1 MSQGLFV
8 QRVRQPWELDTQATE
23 TSLFSPIRWDLF
35 ASTLVDPSSVGVQQV
50 ITGTD
55 GNDHLTG
62 TAEADV
68 MDGLQGADT
77 MTGGTGDDVYIVDNA
92 ADVVVEAA
100 EEGLNDTVLASVSM
114 ALSANVEHL
123 TLTGEAIEGT
133 GNDLSNVIR
142 GNDSNNVL
150 YGLGGWDGLVG
161 GGGDDTLHGGEDV
174 DTLYGDDGNDMLYG
188 EAEQD
193 VMHGGNGDDRLEGGS
208 GNDFI
213 SGDSG
218 TDTLMGGDG
227 DDYLEGEAGIDQM
240 LGDAG
245 NDSFGFQAS
254 SVMGTSG
261 LIDGGAGIDHLMVDL
276 RTTEAA
282 LTWRNDPN
290 QAFTFLGTSIRSI
303 ESLGLFLGCGN
314 DVVTNLLSTGHD
326 RLDGEG
332 GNDYLASGAG
342 NDSLSG
348 GLGNDTLLGGVGDD
362 QFDGGLG
369 SDLVLGEAGNDYF
382 EYGAVDAT
390 QSGSDTLSGGEGFDT
405 LSALWAYSTNNITLI
420 NSACQTLRAEGVT
433 LSGFEQFYLV
443 TGAGNDKISNAGFSG
458 NDRVD
463 SGAGHDTIDGGAGT
477 DTLDGEAG
485 NDSLLGGDGND
496 FLHGG
501 IGSDTLLGG
510 AGNDEFVDGYY
521 FAPDASPDVINGG
534 SGIDTLTAEWSNAS
548 TSIVWRNDPNVV
560 KIVLG
565 NSVSGIE
572 RLYLTLG
579 EHNDSIT
586 NLVAGGSNYI
596 EGRGGNDCIELGA
609 GADTLAGGTG
619 NDTLIGGRGADEL
632 SGQEGRDTFVFNG
645 LDAADLIWDF
655 NAADDVLRFD
665 MAGLPVGDR
674 DRLVEG
680 ACVINSPGGFSN
692 KAELVICTQNIEGEI
707 TAESAA
713 LAIGS
718 ATSNYALGQTCLF
731 TVSNGSDSAVYYFK
745 STDRNAHVSATELK
759 LLTTLFSAPTTTIDD
774 YIFGP

>member
-1 MSQGLFV
+1 M
-8 QRVRQPWELDTQATE
+8 DTQATE

-35 ASTLVDPSSVGVQQV
+35 ASTLADPSAIGMQQV
-50 ITGTD
+50 IVGTT
-55 GNDHLTG
+55 GNDYLTG
-62 TAEADV
+62 TGAADV
-68 MDGLQGADT
+68 IDGLQGADT
-77 MTGGTGDDVYIVDNA
+77 MAGGTGDDVYIVDNA
-92 ADVVVEAA
+92 ADVVVEAT
-100 EEGLNDTVLASVSM
+100 EEGFDTVLASVST
-114 ALSANVEHL
+114 ALSAHVEDL
-123 TLTGEAIEGT
+123 ILTGEAIQGT
-133 GNDLSNVIR
+133 GNDLNNVIR
-142 GNDSNNVL
+142 GNDRNNVL
-150 YGLGGWDGLVG
+150 YGLGGWDGLYG

-193 VMHGGNGDDRLEGGS
+193 VMHGGSGDDRLEGGS
-208 GNDFI
+208 GNDLI

-261 LIDGGAGIDHLMVDL
+261 LIDGGADTDSLFVDL
-276 RTTEAA
+276 RVSTSP
-282 LTWRNDPN
+282 LIWHLNPDQVYR
-290 QAFTFLGTSIRSI
+290 LMGTDITHV
-303 ESLGLFLGCGN
+303 ESLHLLLANGD
-314 DVVTNLLSTGHD
+314 DVVTNLMSIGNDTLA
-326 RLDGEG
+326 GEG
-332 GNDYLASGAG
+332 GHDYLASGAG
-342 NDSLSG
+342 NDFLLG
-348 GLGNDTLLGGVGDD
+348 GDGSDTLLGGEGSDELNGDLGADYVHGGAGDD
-362 QFDGGLG
+362 LMTH
-369 SDLVLGEAGNDYF
+369 LL
-382 EYGAVDAT
+382 VDAN
-390 QSGSDTLSGGEGFDT
+390 QNDADTLIGGDGLDT
-405 LSALWAYSTNNITLI
+405 LAAQWSASINNITLV
-420 NSACQTLRAEGVT
+420 NSACQTLHVGSMT
-433 LSGFEQFYLV
+433 LSGFERFSVQ
-443 TGAGNDKISNAGFSG
+443 TGSGNDKLSNAGFSANDWFVSGGG
-458 NDRVD
+458 ND
-463 SGAGHDTIDGGAGT
+463 TLIGGGGDDLLA
-477 DTLDGEAG
+477 GEAD
-485 NDSLLGGDGND
+485 NDSLIGGDGVD
-496 FLHGG
+496 YLDGG
-501 IGSDTLLGG
+501 TGSDTLLGG
-510 AGNDEFVDGYY
+510 AGDDQLIDSVQFV
-521 FAPDASPDVINGG
+521 PDSSPDVLNGG
-534 SGIDTLTAEWSNAS
+534 AGVDSLSADWSCAD

-560 KIVLG
+560 KIVYG
-565 NSVSGIE
+565 NSITGIE
-572 RLYLTLG
+572 SLYLTLG

-586 NLVAGGSNYI
+586 NLVAGGSNFI
-596 EGRGGNDCIELGA
+596 DGRGGNDRIELGA

-759 LLTTLFSAPTTTIDD
+759 LLTTLLSAPTTTIDD